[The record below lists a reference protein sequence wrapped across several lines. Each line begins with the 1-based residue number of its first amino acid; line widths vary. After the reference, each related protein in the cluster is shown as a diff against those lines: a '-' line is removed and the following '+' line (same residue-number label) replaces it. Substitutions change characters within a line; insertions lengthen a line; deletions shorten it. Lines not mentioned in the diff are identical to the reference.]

1 MYLSPSFLKLTS
13 RAALGLLVAGTLAIG
28 AGCTPSSPEAKP
40 GSGAE
45 GSSSTPTKGAK
56 KVKVGIVF
64 DTGGRG
70 DKSFND
76 SAWRG
81 LQRAEKE
88 LGVEV
93 LAVDSKSEKDYETN
107 LAGAVEQGANL
118 VIAVGINMQ
127 SAISKVAPEHP
138 EAKFAIVDADVKMD
152 NVRSLLFTEHEGS
165 FLVGYLAG
173 LMSKTGKLGFIGGQE
188 LPLIKKF
195 EVGFAAGAKTAK
207 KETEVLPAKYTG
219 SWDDID
225 KAKLAANQLYGQGAD
240 IIYHAAGRAGLG
252 LIRAAKEGGKWA
264 IGVDSDQDSIEPG
277 SVLTSMIKRV
287 DEAVF
292 QTVKDLTEEK
302 FSAGSKVYNLASN
315 GVGTSDFTHTKEQ
328 IGADNLEKLRA
339 IQDQITKGD
348 LVVPQTQEELDAYL
362 ATLK

>member
-1 MYLSPSFLKLTS
+1 MYPSSSLRTLTVRS
-13 RAALGLLVAGTLAIG
+13 ALGLLLAGVLAFT
-28 AGCTPSSPEAKP
+28 AGCGPSAPEKP
-40 GSGAE
+40 AE
-45 GSSSTPTKGAK
+45 GGSASSGSTNSSGK
-56 KVKVGIVF
+56 KYKVGIVF

-88 LGVEV
+88 LGIEV

-107 LAGAVEQGANL
+107 LAGAVEQGADM
-118 VIAVGINMQ
+118 VVAVGINMQ
-127 SAISKVAPEHP
+127 SAITKVAPQFP
-138 EAKFAIVDADVKMD
+138 DAKFAIVDADVKLD

-173 LMSKTGKLGFIGGQE
+173 LMSKTNKLGFIGGQE

-195 EVGFAAGAKTAK
+195 EVGFIAGAKSANPA
-207 KETEVLPAKYTG
+207 TEVLPAKYTG

-240 IIYHAAGRAGLG
+240 VIYHAAGRAGLG
-252 LIRAAKEGGKWA
+252 LIRAAKESGKWA

-292 QTVKDLTEEK
+292 QTVKDLSEDK
-302 FSAGSKVYNLASN
+302 FSAGSKVYSLASN

-328 IGADNLEKLRA
+328 IGADNLEKLREV
-339 IQDQITKGD
+339 QDKVTKGEIK
-348 LVVPQTQEELDAYL
+348 VPLTQDELTAFL
-362 ATLK
+362 AAVK